1 MTFATP
7 ALLLLLPLAALPPL
21 WRWLRVHRQPALAV
35 AELDVLREAT
45 QNVATW
51 RLRLRALPELL
62 RVAAV
67 VMVIV
72 ALARPQEGLALTLLP
87 EEGIDIVV
95 ALDVSSSMQQL
106 TPDGETRLQAA
117 RAVVQDFVS
126 GLEGDRVGLVIFQ
139 SRALALSPLTLDHK
153 ALNQTVR
160 DVISGLI
167 PDGTAI
173 GMGLAEALNLLRDSP
188 ARSRVVVLLTDG
200 QNNSGEVDPLDAA
213 QVARAL
219 DVRVYTIGFVGA
231 GGALSGFVQSVD
243 EVSLRRIAEITDAS
257 YYNAATGAQLAQVYE
272 SIGELERSRIGERR
286 FMSFREF
293 APWFAGAAL
302 ALLACEA
309 ALRATALRRYP

>member
-7 ALLLLLPLAALPPL
+7 ALLLLLPLAALPLL
-21 WRWLRVHRQPALAV
+21 WRWLRRRRQPALAV
-35 AELDVLREAT
+35 PELDVIREAAR
-45 QNVATW
+45 NAATW

-62 RVAAV
+62 RAAAV
-67 VMVIV
+67 VMVVV

-95 ALDVSSSMQQL
+95 VLDVSSSMRQR

-117 RAVVQDFVS
+117 RAVVRDFVS
-126 GLEGDRVGLVIFQ
+126 GLQGDRVGLVIFQ

-153 ALNQTVR
+153 ALNRTVS
-160 DVISGLI
+160 DVSSGLI

-173 GMGLAEALNLLRDSP
+173 GLGLAEALNLLRDSP
-188 ARSRVVVLLTDG
+188 AQSRVVVLLTDG

-213 QVARAL
+213 QIARTL

-231 GGALSGFVQSVD
+231 GGPPTRFGQDLD
-243 EVSLRRIAEITDAS
+243 ELSLRRIAEVTDAS

-286 FMSFREF
+286 FTTFREF

-302 ALLACEA
+302 TLLAFEA

>member
-21 WRWLRVHRQPALAV
+21 WRWLRRRRQPALAV
-35 AELDVLREAT
+35 PELDVIREAARD
-45 QNVATW
+45 VATW

-62 RVAAV
+62 RAAAV
-67 VMVIV
+67 VMVVV

-95 ALDVSSSMQQL
+95 VLDVSSSMRQR

-117 RAVVQDFVS
+117 RAVVRDFVS

-139 SRALALSPLTLDHK
+139 SRALALSPLTLDHQ
-153 ALNQTVR
+153 ALNRTVS
-160 DVISGLI
+160 DVSSGLI

-173 GMGLAEALNLLRDSP
+173 GLGLAEALNLLRDSP
-188 ARSRVVVLLTDG
+188 AQSRVVVLLTDG

-213 QVARAL
+213 QIARTL

-231 GGALSGFVQSVD
+231 GGPPTRFGQDLD
-243 EVSLRRIAEITDAS
+243 ELSLRRIAEVTDAS

-286 FMSFREF
+286 FTTFREF

-302 ALLACEA
+302 TLLAFEA

>member
-7 ALLLLLPLAALPPL
+7 AVLLLLPLAALPPL
-21 WRWLRVHRQPALAV
+21 WRWLRLRRQPALAV
-35 AELDVLREAT
+35 PELDVIREAARDA
-45 QNVATW
+45 ATW

-62 RVAAV
+62 RSAAV
-67 VMVIV
+67 VIVIV

-106 TPDGETRLQAA
+106 TPDRETRLQAA
-117 RAVVQDFVS
+117 RDVVQDFVS

-139 SRALALSPLTLDHK
+139 SHALALSPLTLDHQ
-153 ALNQTVR
+153 ALNRTVS
-160 DVISGLI
+160 DVSSGLI
-167 PDGTAI
+167 PDGTAV
-173 GMGLAEALNLLRDSP
+173 GLGLAEALNLLRDSP

-213 QVARAL
+213 QIALAL

-231 GGALSGFVQSVD
+231 GGPTGFGQRPD

-286 FMSFREF
+286 FTTFREF

-302 ALLACEA
+302 TLLAFEA

>member
-21 WRWLRVHRQPALAV
+21 WRWLRLRRQPALAV
-35 AELDVLREAT
+35 PELDVIREAARD
-45 QNVATW
+45 VATW

-62 RVAAV
+62 RAAAV

-95 ALDVSSSMQQL
+95 VLDVSSSMRQP

-117 RAVVQDFVS
+117 RAVVRDFVS

-139 SRALALSPLTLDHK
+139 SRALALSPLTLDHQ
-153 ALNQTVR
+153 ALNRTVS
-160 DVISGLI
+160 DVSSGLI

-173 GMGLAEALNLLRDSP
+173 GLGLAEALNLLRDSP

-213 QVARAL
+213 QIARTL

-231 GGALSGFVQSVD
+231 GGSPTQFGQDLD
-243 EVSLRRIAEITDAS
+243 ELSLRRIAEVTDAS

-286 FMSFREF
+286 FTGFREF
-293 APWFAGAAL
+293 APRFAGAAL
-302 ALLACEA
+302 TLLAFEA
-309 ALRATALRRYP
+309 VLRATSLRRYP

>member
-7 ALLLLLPLAALPPL
+7 AVLLLLPLAALPPL
-21 WRWLRVHRQPALAV
+21 WRWLRLRRQPALAV
-35 AELDVLREAT
+35 PELDVIREAARDA
-45 QNVATW
+45 ATW

-62 RVAAV
+62 RSAAV
-67 VMVIV
+67 VIVIV

-106 TPDGETRLQAA
+106 TPDRETRLQAA
-117 RAVVQDFVS
+117 RDVVQDFVS

-139 SRALALSPLTLDHK
+139 SHALALSPLTLDHQ
-153 ALNQTVR
+153 ALNRTVS
-160 DVISGLI
+160 DVSSGLI
-167 PDGTAI
+167 PDGTAV
-173 GMGLAEALNLLRDSP
+173 GLGLAEALNLLRDSP

-213 QVARAL
+213 QIALAL

-231 GGALSGFVQSVD
+231 GGPTGFGQRPD

-286 FMSFREF
+286 FTTFREF

-302 ALLACEA
+302 TLLAFEA
-309 ALRATALRRYP
+309 ALCATALRRYP

>member
-7 ALLLLLPLAALPPL
+7 AVLLLLPLAALPPL
-21 WRWLRVHRQPALAV
+21 WRWLRLRRQPALAV
-35 AELDVLREAT
+35 PELDVIREAARDA
-45 QNVATW
+45 ATW

-62 RVAAV
+62 RSVAV
-67 VMVIV
+67 VIVIV

-106 TPDGETRLQAA
+106 TPDRETRLQAA
-117 RAVVQDFVS
+117 RDVVQDFVS

-139 SRALALSPLTLDHK
+139 SHALALSPLTLDHQ
-153 ALNQTVR
+153 ALNRTVS
-160 DVISGLI
+160 DVSSGLI
-167 PDGTAI
+167 PDGTAV
-173 GMGLAEALNLLRDSP
+173 GLGLAEALNLLRDSP

-213 QVARAL
+213 QIALAL

-231 GGALSGFVQSVD
+231 GGPTGFGQRPD

-286 FMSFREF
+286 FTTFREF

-302 ALLACEA
+302 TLLAFEA

>member
-7 ALLLLLPLAALPPL
+7 ALLLLLPLATLPPL
-21 WRWLRVHRQPALAV
+21 WRWLRARRQPALAV
-35 AELDVLREAT
+35 PELHVIREAARD
-45 QNVATW
+45 VATW

-62 RVAAV
+62 RAAAV

-117 RAVVQDFVS
+117 RDVVQDFVS

-153 ALNQTVR
+153 ALNRTVR
-160 DVISGLI
+160 DVSSGLI

-219 DVRVYTIGFVGA
+219 DVRVYTIGFVRA
-231 GGALSGFVQSVD
+231 GGALPGFGQGLD
-243 EVSLRRIAEITDAS
+243 EVSLRRIAEVTDAS

-272 SIGELERSRIGERR
+272 SIGQLERSRIGERR
-286 FMSFREF
+286 FTTFQEF
-293 APWFAGAAL
+293 APWFAFAAL
-302 ALLACEA
+302 TLLACEA